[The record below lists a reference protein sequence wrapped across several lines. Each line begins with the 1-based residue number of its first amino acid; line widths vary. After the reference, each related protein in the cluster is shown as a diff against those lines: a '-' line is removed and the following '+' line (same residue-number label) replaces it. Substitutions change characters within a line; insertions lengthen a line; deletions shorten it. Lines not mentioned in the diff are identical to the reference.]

1 MSTFSY
7 HLTKRIFDL
16 FFSSVML
23 LLLWPLFLL
32 VSLMISCQSP
42 GPVFYRGVRTGL
54 HGKPFRIYKFRTMV
68 QDAERKGGPST
79 ALNDPR
85 ITGIGRFLR
94 KYKLDELP
102 QLINILLGEMSFV
115 GPRPQVEKYTRL
127 YTPEEQIILAVKP
140 GLTDYASIHFIHL
153 DAILGDEDVD
163 EKYLRDVEPEK
174 NRLRIQYA
182 RNPSFWTDM
191 TILYR
196 TYARMFRIRALWSTK
211 K

>member
-1 MSTFSY
+1 MSTFIY
-7 HLTKRIFDL
+7 HLTKRMIDF

-23 LLLWPLFLL
+23 LLLWPFFLL

-85 ITGIGRFLR
+85 ITRIGRFLR

-102 QLINILLGEMSFV
+102 QLMNILLGEMSFV

-196 TYARMFRIRALWSTK
+196 TVARMFRIRALWSTK

>member
-1 MSTFSY
+1 MSTFIY
-7 HLTKRIFDL
+7 HLTKRMFDF

-32 VSLMISCQSP
+32 VSLMIYCQSP

-68 QDAERKGGPST
+68 QDAEKKGGPST

-85 ITGIGRFLR
+85 ITGIGRLLR

-102 QLINILLGEMSFV
+102 QLFNIFLGDMSFV

-127 YTPEEQIILAVKP
+127 YTPEEKIILTVRP
-140 GLTDYASIHFIHL
+140 GLTDYASIQFIHL

-163 EKYLRDVEPEK
+163 GKYLRDVEPEK

-182 RNPSFWTDM
+182 RHLSFCTDM

-196 TYARMFRIRALWSTK
+196 TLIRMFKIRTLWNTRK
-211 K
+211 